1 MTKSRNYLSLG
12 LHKWRAS
19 YKRRLQVSKLNIL
32 HFNMKHVCLLW
43 CDNFCSPGTGSGSN
57 SYPDPQLCRVF
68 VMVSGCYR
76 DRFLTGLRFYEMLR
90 ILDVMAWFC
99 FFASHI
105 GDPNCTTEKLLTGFL
120 QPVVR
125 IRNGYF
131 GSGFGSGCGKY
142 EFQIRFWIRSM

>member
-1 MTKSRNYLSLG
+1 M
-12 LHKWRAS
+12 
-19 YKRRLQVSKLNIL
+19 
-32 HFNMKHVCLLW
+32 FFLLW

-68 VMVSGCYR
+68 VMVSGRYR
-76 DRFLTGLRFYEMLR
+76 HRFLTGLRFYEILR
-90 ILDVMAWFC
+90 ILDVMGWFC

-120 QPVVR
+120 QPVLR

-142 EFQIRFWIRSM
+142 ELKIRFRIRINVNISNSNPDPKCFFRIRFRNRE